1 MKLFKHPCGSAVVA
15 DLYEELPAA
24 DRNAIVAEFYSRET
38 ALLGAKTSTATLKS
52 LVDAWPTMD
61 STEKRSTMQR
71 LILAL
76 NPIIEK
82 AYVDPPAIHR
92 CECPLYF
99 KLERITIASC
109 MFPVFM
115 QCSQRNRALYNITL
129 LNSTQRRW
137 SRTYVLG

>member
-1 MKLFKHPCGSAVVA
+1 MVA

-52 LVDAWPTMD
+52 LVDAWPAMD
-61 STEKRSTMQR
+61 ATEKRSTMQR

-92 CECPLYF
+92 CALYF
-99 KLERITIASC
+99 KLQRNSISMCI
-109 MFPVFM
+109 FPVFVRY
-115 QCSQRNRALYNITL
+115 S
-129 LNSTQRRW
+129 
-137 SRTYVLG
+137 

>member
-1 MKLFKHPCGSAVVA
+1 MKLFKHPCGSAVIA

-38 ALLGAKTSTATLKS
+38 ALLGAKASTATLRS
-52 LVDAWPTMD
+52 LVDAWPAMD
-61 STEKRSTMQR
+61 ATERRMTMQR

-92 CECPLYF
+92 HALCLRLKINCMTSYTF
-99 KLERITIASC
+99 SAFVHRIVYIVVLHAC
-109 MFPVFM
+109 VRW
-115 QCSQRNRALYNITL
+115 QCAE
-129 LNSTQRRW
+129 
-137 SRTYVLG
+137 